1 METEAH
7 RISEIS
13 ASELVSLIQDVAAEL
28 RGGQRPAAVGLD
40 SKLEADLGLDSLAR
54 MELLI
59 RVKRRFGLTLPDEQ
73 ALAAETP
80 RQLLDALASA
90 RPAERAELQPSR
102 AAGSQGAPAAATA
115 PPADAA
121 TLVEALAWFA
131 EREPERVHIE
141 LYPPSGD
148 GEQETTPISYGQLL
162 AEAQRV
168 AAGLQARDIARGD
181 SVAMM
186 LPTSRDFFVAFFGV
200 LLAGCVPVPIY
211 PPFRPSQLEEHMRR
225 QALILENARA
235 ALLIGSP
242 ETAPATRW
250 LRSRLVDLRGVMT
263 VAELSAAAAEGGDS
277 PAPPPS
283 AQDLAL
289 IQYTSGSTGDPK
301 GVALTHANLVANVR
315 AIGEVVQVQPD
326 DVVVSWLPLY
336 HDMGLIGAWLASLYH
351 GCRLVVMPPTRFL
364 AQPAAWLRALHR
376 HRGTL
381 TAGPNF
387 AYEICA
393 SRLTDEDLAGLD
405 LSSWRLALNG
415 AEPVSPATVERFT
428 RRFARYGFRAEAMT
442 PVYGLAECSLALA
455 FTPPGRGPR
464 IDRVERDAFERDS
477 RAISAPSADGSP
489 SPLVFVSA
497 GRPVPRHE
505 LRVVDA
511 IGRELPDRRL
521 GRVQFRGPSATSG
534 YFRNPAA
541 TRALLAGSW
550 LETGDLGYVA
560 DGELYV
566 TGRAKDVIIRAGRH
580 VFPYEIEE
588 VVGGIPGIRR
598 GGVAVFARHD
608 DARGTDAIVVV
619 AETREQETARL
630 AALRASIDERSAAL
644 LGTAADE
651 VLLVPPRTIPKT
663 SSGKTRRAACRELY
677 LRGALG
683 HTRSLHRQ
691 MLALALGLGAPLARR
706 GLRGA
711 RSLAYAAWFW
721 TCFGL
726 LAAPAWLLAMTVPA
740 AGARWRAVSAV
751 VRAFFRATGIPLE
764 LRGRQHLDTTPCV
777 LVLNHASY
785 LDGILMVGLLPP
797 GFSLVAKG
805 ELAANPFL
813 RLALRRMDV
822 SLVERFDTQRAV
834 QEVAKL
840 EERLRGGGSL
850 LVFPEGTNRR
860 TPGLFPFHQG
870 AFLAA
875 ARAGVPVVAGGIV
888 GTRTV
893 LRADQ
898 WFPHRG
904 PITVTLRAPRA
915 AGAATW
921 EATLA
926 LRDASRREVA
936 ALSGEPLVG

>member
-1 METEAH
+1 MRQTETW
-7 RISEIS
+7 
-13 ASELVSLIQDVAAEL
+13 ASELLSLIEDVAAEL

-40 SKLEADLGLDSLAR
+40 SKLEADVGLDSLAR

-59 RVKRRFGLTLPDEQ
+59 RIKRRFGVSLPDEQ
-73 ALAAETP
+73 ALAAETA
-80 RQLLDALASA
+80 RQLLEALARA
-90 RPAERAELQPSR
+90 RPAEQPQMQPSGAAPGPAAR
-102 AAGSQGAPAAATA
+102 AAAA
-115 PPADAA
+115 PPADAT

-131 EREPERVHIE
+131 ARDPERVQIE
-141 LYPPSGD
+141 LYAD
-148 GEQETTPISYGQLL
+148 DQETTPITYGQLL
-162 AEAQRV
+162 GEARRV
-168 AAGLQARDIARGD
+168 AAGLLARDVAPGA

-186 LPTSRDFFVAFFGV
+186 LPTSRDFFTAFFGI

-211 PPFRPSQLEEHMRR
+211 PPFRASQLEEHLRR

-242 ETAPATRW
+242 ETARAASW
-250 LRSRLVDLRGVMT
+250 LRSRLVEMRAAVT
-263 VAELSAAAAEGGDS
+263 VAELSAPSENGEAASGPAGA
-277 PAPPPS
+277 PAPR
-283 AQDLAL
+283 ADDLAL

-301 GVALTHANLVANVR
+301 GVALTHANLLANVR
-315 AIGEVVQVQPD
+315 AIGEVVAIRPD

-364 AQPAAWLRALHR
+364 AQPAAWLRALDR
-376 HRGTL
+376 HRGTI

-393 SRLTDEDLAGLD
+393 SRLGDDELAGLD

-415 AEPVSPATVERFT
+415 SEPVSPATVERFT
-428 RRFARYGFRAEAMT
+428 RRFARHGFRPEAMT

-464 IDRVERDAFERDS
+464 LDRVDRAAFERDG
-477 RAISAPSADGSP
+477 RAEPTADTAAPAP
-489 SPLVFVSA
+489 PLLFVSA

-511 IGRELPDRRL
+511 MGRELPDRRL

-541 TRALLAGSW
+541 TRALFDGSW
-550 LETGDLGYVA
+550 LESGDLGYVA

-566 TGRAKDVIIRAGRH
+566 TGRAKDIIIRAGRH

-588 VVGGIPGIRR
+588 VVGAIPGIRR

-608 DARGTDAIVVV
+608 EARGTEKVVVV
-619 AETREQETARL
+619 AETREQDAGAR
-630 AALRASIDERSAAL
+630 AALLASIDERSAAL
-644 LGTAADE
+644 LGTAADD
-651 VLLVPPRTIPKT
+651 VLLVPPRTVPKT

-683 HTRSLHRQ
+683 QARSPRRQ
-691 MLALALGLGAPLARR
+691 MVALALGLWAPLGRR
-706 GLRGA
+706 ALRGT

-721 TCFGL
+721 ACFGL
-726 LAAPAWLLAMTVPA
+726 LAVPAWLLAMAVPSA
-740 AGARWRAVSAV
+740 RARWRAVSAV
-751 VRAFFRATGIPLE
+751 VRAFFRAAGIPLE
-764 LRGRQHLDTTPCV
+764 LRGREHLDGGPCV

-785 LDGILMVGLLPP
+785 LDGILLVGLLPP

-805 ELAANPFL
+805 ELAGNPLL
-813 RLALRRMDV
+813 RPALRRMSV

-834 QEVAKL
+834 EEVTKL
-840 EERLRGGGSL
+840 EARLRGGESL
-850 LVFPEGTNRR
+850 IVFPEGTNRR

-915 AGAATW
+915 AGAPTW